1 MRLPEKEYYSLKEVA
16 DQRGCTVNDLLH
28 YAETGK
34 LELCVTIYPG
44 FYEVGEEPENGPF
57 WPIDTKK
64 EYLTGGLYSVCL
76 HYKIYE
82 NKWLLGIRHPQ
93 KKDAYLFLSKRNNY
107 VISKITE
114 LLVTHKEKLRFKAA
128 HELASNND
136 IEKKRPAHRVRSNEL
151 YDVIWAAYCDL
162 QKRHDAPTS
171 GQVWQKLQGNY
182 EKYDTEGVID
192 DITEKAINW
201 KSFKGSER
209 TLKESSFKGTLCK
222 IKKEKNIS
230 KNSK

>member
-136 IEKKRPAHRVRSNEL
+136 IEKKRPAHRVRSNCMTL
-151 YDVIWAAYCDL
+151 YGPRIVIYRKDMMRLHLDKYGKSSKEIMRNTIRKESLTIL
-162 QKRHDAPTS
+162 QKKQSIGKVLKAP
-171 GQVWQKLQGNY
+171 N
-182 EKYDTEGVID
+182 EH
-192 DITEKAINW
+192 
-201 KSFKGSER
+201 
-209 TLKESSFKGTLCK
+209 
-222 IKKEKNIS
+222 
-230 KNSK
+230 